1 MLHSIWT
8 AATGMEAQQMRINT
22 IADNLSNVNTTG
34 YKKSSVDF
42 QDLLYQNILEPSR
55 ENAGVQYGLGVKP
68 VAITK
73 AYTQGNLQ
81 ITNNSYNVAI
91 NGTGFFQVRQPDG
104 TFAYTRDGSL
114 KLSPEG
120 YLTTSNGLILEPQI
134 QIDARATDITINTD
148 GMVYIKMANA
158 AEQNQVGQIT
168 ITRFANPAGLE
179 AIGNNMVVQTGASGE
194 PQTGI
199 PGTGGLGVLRQ
210 GALEASNVELVQ
222 EMVMMIATQKA
233 YDTASKAITESDK
246 MMDTANQ
253 LVR

>member
-1 MLHSIWT
+1 MQ
-8 AATGMEAQQMRINT
+8 AQQMRINT
-22 IADNLSNVNTTG
+22 IANNLSNVNTTG

-42 QDLLYQNILEPSR
+42 QDLLYQTITEPSR
-55 ENAGVQYGLGVKP
+55 DNAGTQYGLGVKP

-73 AYTQGNLQ
+73 AYSQGNLQ
-81 ITNNSYNVAI
+81 ITNNPYNCAI
-91 NGTGFFQVRQPDG
+91 NGSGFFQVRQPDG
-104 TFAYTRDGSL
+104 TFAYTRDGSF

-120 YLTTSNGLILEPQI
+120 YLTTANGLIMEPQI
-134 QIDARATDITINTD
+134 QIDPRALDVTVNSD
-148 GMVYIKMANA
+148 GMVYVKLANA
-158 AEQNQVGQIT
+158 TELNQVGQIT

-179 AIGNNMVVQTGASGE
+179 AIGDNLLMQTGASGE
-194 PQTGI
+194 PQTGV

-233 YDTASKAITESDK
+233 YDTSSKAITVSDK

-253 LVR
+253 LIR